1 MKLLKLSNIN
11 ILLFSIAWVSSL
23 ILFPLSVFSRTSVN
37 NLYEARATLFHEVDT
52 VKPQELETAT
62 VTATR
67 LLLVTRGDTTI
78 YDLDALNIKESALLR
93 EAFMKLPGM
102 SFRDGKLYHNGQEVK
117 RVLINGLDFSTKD
130 PLLALHALPAYI
142 MKNVKVYE
150 RQSEFTERTGID
162 DGQLEL
168 VADVSVRRKYMGVW
182 TGELAF
188 GMGTDERFLAKGFG
202 NTFTDDFRISLFGN
216 ANNINRQMWYNGDGQ
231 ERAGTEQ
238 PGDNEFYTPGM
249 TFLWK
254 NKKSLKEKGYFK
266 ISGGLDYN
274 KELYDREALERS
286 ESYLSDGS
294 LFSASRT
301 IGNTN
306 KDRFAGNL
314 NMDWNISKVLSA
326 SYKSSFDL
334 SRSKGNSNMLKADWN
349 GVPIILDESIP
360 SALND
365 LLYSDGK
372 DPEAIDLQQNEKSF
386 LRCGSDYQHRLGFSY
401 ANPESRTYL
410 NFGHKLNLG
419 SDTQEDI
426 QDIYYKYFNQEAY
439 RSYGLSRTLDA
450 KTHKNSQGVI
460 FSVMQYF
467 TIKGFSFFCLSSG
480 YSYTQDHTT
489 YDGAGYL
496 THSNSFMSQTQS
508 VDDETTRFWNEKGHQ
523 HKIDAGLSIRKGFL
537 VFEFKPE
544 LHIKHSHLNYHKHNL
559 SEISIQRDYI
569 YWKLMTQLL
578 ARSAKI
584 GTAYVRYHIDPNIPN
599 IHDLVRYPDKSDPQ
613 YILMGN
619 ENLAMGYRHTLN
631 GLYNRNFVQ
640 EREKGKLTRTLLVHT
655 VYSRLSNDIARFTTY
670 DRNTGV
676 VTTQPVNVSGNWN
689 AKVYI
694 SFTTPFDIAQR
705 FWLETSA
712 EALIT
717 KTQTFSGTESFEN
730 ATMEVNDNRLYA
742 YKASIKPRLRL
753 KTIDFTL
760 GYELI
765 FEENHATYFSANNKK
780 QWQHLISG
788 KLNWQLPFDINLEA
802 NCRYH
807 NYGSYLTGKREHWT
821 MLDLELERS
830 FFKKKNLFVALS
842 VHDLFNNNDGF
853 SQTYSAT
860 ALTQSYH
867 RTLDRYAMLTLR
879 YRFSSKKE

>member
-1 MKLLKLSNIN
+1 MKIKNKTISLIW
-11 ILLFSIAWVSSL
+11 ITSL
-23 ILFPLSVFSRTSVN
+23 ILFPLSGLSRTNVS
-37 NLYEARATLFHEVDT
+37 NLSERDAFFQKVDT
-52 VKPQELETAT
+52 IKPQELGTAT

-67 LLLVTRGDTTI
+67 LLLVTRGDTTV
-78 YDLDALNIKESALLR
+78 YDLDALSIKESALLR

-182 TGELAF
+182 TGELAL

-202 NTFTDDFRISLFGN
+202 NTFTDNFRISLFGN

-238 PGDNEFYTPGM
+238 PGDNEFYTPGI

-314 NMDWNISKVLSA
+314 NMDWNISNALSA
-326 SYKSSFDL
+326 FYSSSFDL
-334 SRSKGNSNMLKADWN
+334 SRSKNRNNTISANWNEVPTTQDGSIFDAIDPLLNSDGQEPKAINLLQNENQNFQRGSVYTHNLGFRYKILKSN
-349 GVPIILDESIP
+349 TNLSLIHILDI
-360 SALND
+360 
-365 LLYSDGK
+365 G
-372 DPEAIDLQQNEKSF
+372 
-386 LRCGSDYQHRLGFSY
+386 
-401 ANPESRTYL
+401 AN
-410 NFGHKLNLG
+410 
-419 SDTQEDI
+419 TQEGT
-426 QDIYYKYFNQEAY
+426 QDSYYKYFNEEAS
-439 RSYGLSRTLDA
+439 RSYGLDRSLDTESR
-450 KTHKNSQGVI
+450 KNYQEVI
-460 FSVMQYF
+460 LYAGQELK
-467 TIKGFSFFCLSSG
+467 IKGFKNFQLRLG
-480 YSYTQDHTT
+480 YSYKQFNTT
-489 YDGAGYL
+489 YDGYGFL
-496 THSNSFMSQTQS
+496 TQSNSIVQTRS
-508 VDDETTRFWNEKGHQ
+508 VDNETTRSWDENGHEQ
-523 HKIDAGLSIRKGFL
+523 WINAGLSMAKGIFSLSFGSTAYFKHEQLNFRKQDL
-537 VFEFKPE
+537 PE
-544 LHIKHSHLNYHKHNL
+544 LHLP
-559 SEISIQRDYI
+559 RDYR
-569 YWKLMTQLL
+569 YWRILSIFV
-578 ARSAKI
+578 ARSQQI
-584 GTAYVRYHIDPNIPN
+584 GFLRASYTLDPNIPN
-599 IHDLVRYPDKSDPQ
+599 IHSFVNYPDKSDPQ
-613 YILMGN
+613 HIIMGN
-619 ENLAMGYRHTLN
+619 ENLVMGYRHRLE
-631 GLYNRNFVQ
+631 GMYSQNFVQ
-640 EREKGKLTRTLLVHT
+640 EREKGKITRTLSADIS
-655 VYSRLSNDIARFTTY
+655 YQRLSNDVARFTTY
-670 DRNTGV
+670 DRKTGV
-676 VTTQPVNVSGNWN
+676 VTTQHVNVSGNWN
-689 AKVYI
+689 AKIFI

-705 FWLETSA
+705 FWLETSG

-730 ATMEVNDNRLYA
+730 ATMELNDNRLYA

-753 KTIDFTL
+753 KTVDFAL

-788 KLNWQLPFDINLEA
+788 KLNWQLPFDINFEA

-830 FFKKKNLFVALS
+830 FFKKKNLFVAIS

-860 ALTQSYH
+860 ALTQNYE
-867 RTLDRYAMLTLR
+867 RTLGRYAMLTLR

>member
-1 MKLLKLSNIN
+1 MKIKNKTISLIW
-11 ILLFSIAWVSSL
+11 ITSL
-23 ILFPLSVFSRTSVN
+23 ILFPLSGLSRTNVS
-37 NLYEARATLFHEVDT
+37 NLSERDAFFQKVDT
-52 VKPQELETAT
+52 IKPQELGTAT

-78 YDLDALNIKESALLR
+78 YDLDALSIKESALLR

-102 SFRDGKLYHNGQEVK
+102 NFRDGKLYHNGQEVK

-202 NTFTDDFRISLFGN
+202 NTFTDNFRISLFGN

-238 PGDNEFYTPGM
+238 PGDNQFYTPGM

-254 NKKSLKEKGYFK
+254 NKKTTRDKGYFK

-274 KELYDREALERS
+274 RELYDREALERS
-286 ESYLSDGS
+286 ELYLFDGS

-301 IGNTN
+301 IGSTN
-306 KDRFAGNL
+306 KSRFAGNL
-314 NMDWNISKVLSA
+314 SMDWNISNALSA
-326 SYKSSFDL
+326 FYSSSFDL
-334 SRSKGNSNMLKADWN
+334 SRSKNRNNTISANWNEVPTTQDGSIFDAIDPLLNSDGQEPKAINLLQNESQNFQRGSVYTHNLGFRYKILKSN
-349 GVPIILDESIP
+349 TNLSLIHILDI
-360 SALND
+360 
-365 LLYSDGK
+365 G
-372 DPEAIDLQQNEKSF
+372 
-386 LRCGSDYQHRLGFSY
+386 
-401 ANPESRTYL
+401 AN
-410 NFGHKLNLG
+410 
-419 SDTQEDI
+419 TQEGT
-426 QDIYYKYFNQEAY
+426 QDSYYKYFNEEAS
-439 RSYGLSRTLDA
+439 RSYGLDRSLDTESR
-450 KTHKNSQGVI
+450 KNYQEVI
-460 FSVMQYF
+460 LHAGQELK
-467 TIKGFSFFCLSSG
+467 IKGFKNFQLRLG
-480 YSYTQDHTT
+480 YSYKQFNTT
-489 YDGAGYL
+489 YDGYGFL
-496 THSNSFMSQTQS
+496 TQSNSIVQTRS
-508 VDDETTRFWNEKGHQ
+508 VDNETTRSWDENGHEQ
-523 HKIDAGLSIRKGFL
+523 WINAGLSMAKGIFSLSFGSTAYFKHEQLNFRKQDL
-537 VFEFKPE
+537 PE
-544 LHIKHSHLNYHKHNL
+544 LHLP
-559 SEISIQRDYI
+559 RDYR
-569 YWKLMTQLL
+569 YWRIMTIFT
-578 ARSAKI
+578 ARSPQI
-584 GTAYVRYHIDPNIPN
+584 GWLQARYHLDPNIPS
-599 IHDLVRYPDKSDPQ
+599 IHSLVRYPDMTDPQ
-613 YILMGN
+613 HITMGN
-619 ENLAMGYRHTLN
+619 ESLAIGYKHTLE
-631 GLYNRNFVQ
+631 GLYSRNFVR
-640 EREKGKLTRTLLVHT
+640 ECEKGKITRTLSADIS
-655 VYSRLSNDIARFTTY
+655 YQRLSNDVARFTTY
-670 DRNTGV
+670 DRKTGV
-676 VTTQPVNVSGNWN
+676 ATVQPVNVSGNWN
-689 AKVYI
+689 AKAYI

-717 KTQTFSGTESFEN
+717 KTRTFSSTESFEN
-730 ATMEVNDNRLYA
+730 ATMNVNDNRLYA

-753 KTIDFTL
+753 KTVDFAL

-765 FEENHATYFSANNKK
+765 FEENHATYLSANNKK

-802 NCRYH
+802 SCRYH

-821 MLDLELERS
+821 MLDLEMERS
-830 FFKKKNLFVALS
+830 FLKKKNLFVALS

-860 ALTQSYH
+860 ALTQNYE
-867 RTLDRYAMLTLR
+867 RTLGRYAMLTLK